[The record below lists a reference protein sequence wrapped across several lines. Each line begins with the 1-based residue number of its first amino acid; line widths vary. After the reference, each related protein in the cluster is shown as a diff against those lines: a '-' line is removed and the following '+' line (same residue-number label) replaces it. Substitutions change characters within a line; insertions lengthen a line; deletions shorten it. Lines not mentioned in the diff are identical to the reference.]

1 MRALITG
8 GSGFVGRALTA
19 HLEAEGDEI
28 VFVDRA
34 KGGVDITDR
43 ASIGN
48 AVQEAD
54 AEVVYHLA
62 AQAHVPTAW
71 KEPVATMRCNVEGT
85 INVLDA
91 AYEAGVERVIFAS
104 SAEVYGSVTAADLPV
119 TEAALPQPNNPYAA
133 SKLAAEAYVGQ
144 SFYSREQE
152 VIILRSFNQFGPGQ
166 ATGFVSSSFANQIAR
181 AELGG
186 PRDIKVGRLDTR
198 RDFIDVRDVA
208 RAFRLAATSGRA
220 GAIYNVCSEVDRAVS
235 EIANGLAEKAT
246 IDVRFVRRTDLL
258 RTVDTPVVRGD
269 ASALN
274 ADTGWTPEIN
284 FETTLHDVLADARA
298 RVANGED

>member
-8 GSGFVGRALTA
+8 GSGFVGCALTA

-91 AYEAGVERVIFAS
+91 AYEAGVKRVIFAS

-144 SFYSREQE
+144 SFYSRDQE

>member
-91 AYEAGVERVIFAS
+91 AYEAGVKRVIFAS

-144 SFYSREQE
+144 SFYSRDQE

-186 PRDIKVGRLDTR
+186 PSDIKVGRLDTR

-284 FETTLHDVLADARA
+284 FETTLHDVLVDARA

>member
-43 ASIGN
+43 ASIEN

-91 AYEAGVERVIFAS
+91 AYEAGVKRVIFAS

-144 SFYSREQE
+144 SFYSRDQE

-186 PRDIKVGRLDTR
+186 PSDIKVGRLDTR

-284 FETTLHDVLADARA
+284 FETTLHDVLVDARA

>member
-1 MRALITG
+1 M
-8 GSGFVGRALTA
+8 
-19 HLEAEGDEI
+19 
-28 VFVDRA
+28 
-34 KGGVDITDR
+34 
-43 ASIGN
+43 
-48 AVQEAD
+48 
-54 AEVVYHLA
+54 
-62 AQAHVPTAW
+62 
-71 KEPVATMRCNVEGT
+71 
-85 INVLDA
+85 
-91 AYEAGVERVIFAS
+91 IFAS

>member
-1 MRALITG
+1 MRALVTG
-8 GSGFVGRALTA
+8 ASGFVGSALTA

-34 KGGVDITDR
+34 RGGVDITDR
-43 ASIGN
+43 ASIGK
-48 AVQEAD
+48 AIQDAD

-91 AYEAGVERVIFAS
+91 AYDAGVKRVVFAS
-104 SAEVYGSVTAADLPV
+104 SAEVYGSVTELPV
-119 TEAALPQPNNPYAA
+119 TEAALPAPNNPYAA
-133 SKLAAEAYVGQ
+133 SKLAAEAFVGQ
-144 SFYSREQE
+144 SYFSRDQE

-166 ATGFVSSSFANQIAR
+166 ATGFVSSSFAHQIAK
-181 AELGG
+181 AERSGTT
-186 PRDIKVGRLDTR
+186 DIKVGRLDTR

-208 RAFRLAATSGRA
+208 RAFRLAATSGRP
-220 GAIYNVCSEVDRAVS
+220 GSTYNVCSGVDRAVE
-235 EIANGLAEKAT
+235 EIAFGLAAEAT
-246 IDVRFVRRTDLL
+246 TDVRFVRRTDLL

-269 ASALN
+269 ASALA
-274 ADTGWTPEIN
+274 ADTGWKPEIK
-284 FETTLHDVLADARA
+284 FETTLHDVLLDARA